1 MRVNMA
7 RRLNAHID
15 RDPSSAFRR
24 KARYGSDRTAGA
36 YEEIVYGHPD
46 AWDGYLRLRMEFGRA
61 PWTLAPVDDEEA
73 HERIF
78 RRRAENI
85 LKHLTFDSDPYSDI
99 SDAFAGIADAI
110 CFGSAVFEAT
120 WTETGK
126 LDLAPIPLSSIS
138 AWDDTP
144 DGPAPIQDGV
154 TIPASRIIRIT
165 PIPMGG
171 TEGIALMRPL
181 VFLFA
186 LWKQILEDLGLRSHK
201 EAGGVVLTQKQGV
214 GDEEAR
220 STVELAAM
228 FAEGDQLALS
238 LPHGWE
244 HQFHT
249 LPQGIDRRE
258 YLAYFDDAIRKLFD
272 DTVASLVGAST
283 GSRALGDAA
292 NDSDSY
298 DDALRMD
305 YCIGLFGRR
314 VLSYIARSTGYDGRL
329 PALTTQVDTSISTQE
344 LVQTA
349 STAAS
354 LTGWYERD
362 RDDLRTRLGM
372 LPVEEAG
379 REIQVQ
385 TPALFSRI
393 DGDSES
399 YEEVMDWEEL
409 ATGRAKDEA
418 ELANKVGQLADRL
431 RRQLRVYLADGILSN
446 DERET
451 LEGEYLPQ
459 FYLLYLE
466 YAQKRRDKAARW
478 GDRLLD
484 RITERGGIEQ
494 TSADMAITAAY
505 GLAEA
510 MSRALNRVDEMADV
524 QARTTFQRVV
534 GEFENQAALGSTLE
548 TRITDEGLAQGGTGV
563 GHAAEQI
570 GRMEGTEQAALRRG
584 LAVVGAWRS
593 SFEDDDRCG
602 VCRSR
607 SDRYYDADDLPQL
620 PDPDCEGT
628 AARCRCGLIPVIK
641 RIEQ

>member
-1 MRVNMA
+1 MA
-7 RRLNAHID
+7 RNSHID
-15 RDPSSAFRR
+15 RDPSRSLKR
-24 KARYGSDRTAGA
+24 KARYGTDRTAGA
-36 YEEIVYGHPD
+36 YEEIIYGHPD

-61 PWTLAPVDDEEA
+61 PWALAPVDGEEA

-78 RRRAENI
+78 RRRAENV
-85 LKHLTFDSDPYSDI
+85 LKHLTYDSDQYSDI
-99 SDAFAGIADAI
+99 SDAFSGIADAI
-110 CFGSAVFEAT
+110 CFGSAVYEAT
-120 WTETGK
+120 WTETGR
-126 LDLAPIPLSSIS
+126 LDLAPIPLSSIQY
-138 AWDDTP
+138 WEETP
-144 DGPAPIQDGV
+144 DGPAPVQDGV

-171 TEGIALMRPL
+171 PDGIALMRPL
-181 VFLFA
+181 VFLFE

-214 GDEEAR
+214 GDDEAR
-220 STVELAAM
+220 STVELAAL

-249 LPQGIDRRE
+249 LPQGIDRKT
-258 YLAYFDDAIRKLFD
+258 YLDYFDDAIRKLFD
-272 DTVASLVGAST
+272 DTIASLIGAST

-292 NDSDSY
+292 NQSDSY

-314 VLSYIARSTGYDGRL
+314 VLSFIARSTGYDGRL
-329 PALTTQVDTSISTQE
+329 PSLTTQVDTSISTQE
-344 LVQTA
+344 LVTTA
-349 STAAS
+349 TSAAS

-362 RDDLRTRLGM
+362 RDDLRDRLGM
-372 LPVEEAG
+372 PPVPEAG

-399 YEEVMDWEEL
+399 YEKVMDWETL
-409 ATGRAKDEA
+409 ATGRVKDEM
-418 ELANKVGQLADRL
+418 ELANSVGRLADRL
-431 RRQLRVYLADGILSN
+431 RSRLRAALADGILTE
-446 DERET
+446 DERDT
-451 LEGEYLPQ
+451 LEDEFLPA

-466 YAQKRRDKAARW
+466 YAQKRRNKAYAW

-484 RITERGGIEQ
+484 RITSAGGIQET
-494 TSADMAITAAY
+494 TSQVAINAAY
-505 GLAEA
+505 AMAE
-510 MSRALNRVDEMADV
+510 SLQRGINRVEEMADV
-524 QARTTFQRVV
+524 QARTTFQRIV
-534 GEFENQAALGSTLE
+534 GEFEYLRSMGAELE
-548 TRITDEGLAQGGTGV
+548 TQITDAGLAQGGNGV

-570 GRMEGTEQAALRRG
+570 GRMEGTESAALQRG

-602 VCRSR
+602 HCRAS
-607 SDRYYDADDLPQL
+607 SDRFYDADDLPQL
-620 PDPDCEGT
+620 PDPDCEGS
-628 AARCRCGLIPVIK
+628 AIRCRCGLIPVIRK
-641 RIEQ
+641 VTP